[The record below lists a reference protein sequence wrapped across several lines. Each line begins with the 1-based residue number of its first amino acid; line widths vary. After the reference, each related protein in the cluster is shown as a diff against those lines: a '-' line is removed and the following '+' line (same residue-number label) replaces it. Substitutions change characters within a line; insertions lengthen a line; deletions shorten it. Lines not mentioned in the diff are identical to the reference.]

1 MALFSSP
8 PPAAQLGWRWPHFT
22 ATELSCSCRKHCKGE
37 YFHDPRFLD
46 ALEAMRR
53 DVDPLIIRSG
63 HRCRAHNTAVG
74 GVQNSYHAKAI
85 AADIAV
91 TNKDRARILQA
102 AVNAGFT
109 GLGYGRSFFHVDLG
123 PARAWTYPGA
133 LGLWVRAFG
142 FDPMRNPL
150 KPQKQQA

>member
-1 MALFSSP
+1 MALFSST

-22 ATELSCSCRKHCKGE
+22 AAELACSCRKHCQGE

-53 DVDPLIIRSG
+53 DVGPLTIRSG
-63 HRCRAHNTAVG
+63 HRCLAHNKAVG
-74 GVQNSYHAKAI
+74 GVANSYHTKSI

-91 TNKDRARILQA
+91 TANTRGRILRA

-109 GLGYGRSFFHVDLG
+109 GLGYGRDFLHVDLG

-133 LGLWVRAFG
+133 LGLWIRALG
-142 FDPMRNPL
+142 FDPMRTPL
-150 KPQKQQA
+150 KPQTR

>member
-133 LGLWVRAFG
+133 LGLWVRALG